1 MIFDRSLDWN
11 SEELAKGLACYRRG
25 LFFDAH
31 EHWEIVWLKLEEP
44 AKSFLQA
51 LIQLT
56 AAFHHLEKGNRA
68 GTLSLLRRSLRRLKQ
83 SPPQFGGVTI
93 APLCIEIS
101 EWLAAIESGTDLPA
115 TPPQIRPAN
124 SLPVTNA

>member
-1 MIFDRSLDWN
+1 MNLDWN
-11 SEELAKGLACYRRG
+11 SRELAKGLACYRRG

-31 EHWEIVWLKLEEP
+31 EHWEIAWLQLEEP

-68 GTLSLLRRSLRRLKQ
+68 GTLSLLRRSLRRLELG
-83 SPPQFGGVTI
+83 PAPFGGI
-93 APLCIEIS
+93 AIPPLCAEIS
-101 EWLAAIESGTDLPA
+101 AWLAAIENGADLPA
-115 TPPQIRPAN
+115 TPPQIHPTN
-124 SLPVTNA
+124 SLPFTNA